1 MAAAAGRNR
10 TADGGGTSARRPSH
24 ARSQTKIFWLSL
36 LLLKFPTTAVQTI
49 AAFESVQK
57 RSAARREA
65 KARSRIIWLFTQY
78 LLSLLA
84 GQPPPPTPAQT
95 ERPRLIL
102 LPANALG
109 ATCLDGSPPGY
120 YFRPGT
126 GAGKRMW
133 HIYLPGGAWCGSAAD
148 CVARSKTWL
157 GSSTFYPDDPN
168 SEVIR
173 PPFNG
178 MLSSNSTHNPP
189 FYSWNLV
196 RPIYCDGGGFA
207 GTTGRLDVG
216 NGTGLHLS
224 GWKIMR
230 AIMADL
236 KANRGIKSA
245 AQILLSG
252 SSAGGQAVISLCDRI
267 AAAFPWAPT
276 KCIADSGFFIDS
288 KDRWGGF
295 TWRGVAKGV
304 VDMHRPKWSSSCM
317 DGLPKYDQ
325 WKCFFPQYTLSSVTT
340 PIFISQTL
348 FDYHAFQI
356 GGILPWNTTYTYQCL
371 REVIRTSKNVTSVI
385 QRKEWSKIAWKTQH
399 CTPLERAAL
408 FTAASI
414 LLEALGSIIGSKDT
428 VAAFVP
434 AGIVHGMVMLPAWK
448 NPWVQG
454 VSLERAVV
462 EWFANVPSERFIH
475 S

>member
-1 MAAAAGRNR
+1 MP
-10 TADGGGTSARRPSH
+10 RR
-24 ARSQTKIFWLSL
+24 Q
-36 LLLKFPTTAVQTI
+36 
-49 AAFESVQK
+49 
-57 RSAARREA
+57 
-65 KARSRIIWLFTQY
+65 
-78 LLSLLA
+78 
-84 GQPPPPTPAQT
+84 
-95 ERPRLIL
+95 
-102 LPANALG
+102 
-109 ATCLDGSPPGY
+109 PPGY

-173 PPFNG
+173 PLLTACSAATAPTTRPFTAG
-178 MLSSNSTHNPP
+178 ISSAH
-189 FYSWNLV
+189 LL
-196 RPIYCDGGGFA
+196 RRGGFA

-288 KDRWGGF
+288 KDRWGAS
-295 TWRGVAKGV
+295 RGAAWPRAWLTCTGQSG
-304 VDMHRPKWSSSCM
+304 P
-317 DGLPKYDQ
+317 P
-325 WKCFFPQYTLSSVTT
+325 
-340 PIFISQTL
+340 
-348 FDYHAFQI
+348 HA
-356 GGILPWNTTYTYQCL
+356 WMAS
-371 REVIRTSKNVTSVI
+371 EV
-385 QRKEWSKIAWKTQH
+385 
-399 CTPLERAAL
+399 
-408 FTAASI
+408 
-414 LLEALGSIIGSKDT
+414 
-428 VAAFVP
+428 
-434 AGIVHGMVMLPAWK
+434 
-448 NPWVQG
+448 
-454 VSLERAVV
+454 
-462 EWFANVPSERFIH
+462 
-475 S
+475 